1 MLFNSVEFLLFFPVV
16 VLLYYCIPLKIRYFW
31 LLAASYFF
39 YMNWNPVY
47 GLLLFF
53 CTLVTYLCGR
63 ILEEGGC
70 GRCKVQECGRK
81 ACLIICIL
89 VNLGLLAFFKYSYFA
104 VSIVNRILSL
114 FSLGQVGWAEDTVVL
129 PVGISF
135 YVLQSLGYV
144 IDVYR
149 KEIYAEK
156 NFFRYAL
163 FVSFFP
169 QLVAGPIER
178 SKNLLTQLANPAGLS
193 FEYCKKGLFFMLW
206 GFFVK
211 LVIADRAAIFVDAVY
226 ENSEVYPGFYIIL
239 ATMLFAIQIY
249 CDFYGYSTIAK
260 GAALFFG
267 IRLMDNFH
275 APYHSMDVKEFWR
288 RWHISLSSWFR
299 DYLYIPLGGS
309 RRGFIR
315 KQINRLI
322 VFAVSGLWHG
332 ASFAFITWGLLNGI
346 YQAAADIRE
355 KLYGKWK
362 GKAFEEK
369 GTFSG
374 RLIKRAGTFA
384 LVCFSWIF
392 FRAGDM
398 SDALLIIKRIFCFN
412 WEILVDGSL
421 YGLGIKDDFFRV
433 LLCAIGMLAYVDYKK
448 YKGSDVMAVLI
459 RQKWWFQIG
468 AAAALLFMILL
479 YGCYGVEYDTNQFIY
494 FQF

>member
-1 MLFNSVEFLLFFPVV
+1 MLFNSVEFLLFFPAV
-16 VLLYYCIPLKIRYFW
+16 VLVYYCIPSKIRYFW

-39 YMNWNPVY
+39 YMNWKPAY
-47 GLLLFF
+47 GMLLFS

-63 ILEEGGC
+63 ILEEDGYMRRKIQGC
-70 GRCKVQECGRK
+70 GRKL
-81 ACLIICIL
+81 CLVICIL

-104 VSIVNRILSL
+104 ASIINRILSL
-114 FSLGQVGWAEDTVVL
+114 FSSGQVGWEADAIVL

-135 YVLQSLGYV
+135 YILQSLGYV

-149 KEIYAEK
+149 KEIHAEK

-193 FEYCKKGLFFMLW
+193 FELCKKGLYFMLW

-226 ENSEVYPGFYIIL
+226 ENSEVYPGLYIVL
-239 ATMLFAIQIY
+239 ATILFALQIY

-275 APYHSMDVKEFWR
+275 APYYSTDVKEFWR

-309 RRGFIR
+309 RKGFIR

-322 VFAVSGLWHG
+322 VFTVSGLWHG

-346 YQAAADIRE
+346 YQVASDIRE
-355 KLYGKWK
+355 VYSKRKSK
-362 GKAFEEK
+362 VCEK
-369 GTFSG
+369 KDIFSS
-374 RLIKRAGTFA
+374 RLIKRAGTFG

-421 YGLGIKDDFFRV
+421 YGLGITDNFFRV
-433 LLCAIGMLAYVDYKK
+433 LLCAMGILFYVDYKK
-448 YKGSDVMAVLI
+448 YKGSDMMAALVK
-459 RQKWWFQIG
+459 QKWWFQIG
-468 AAAALLFMILL
+468 VAAALLFVILL